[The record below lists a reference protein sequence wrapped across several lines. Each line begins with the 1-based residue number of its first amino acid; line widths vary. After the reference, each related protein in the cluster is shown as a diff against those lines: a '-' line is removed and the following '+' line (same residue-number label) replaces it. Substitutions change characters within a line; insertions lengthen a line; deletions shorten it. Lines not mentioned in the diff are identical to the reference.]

1 MAKLKIDLKN
11 LIPVAIA
18 VLSAAVAMAAV
29 TYVRFVHQADQFVR
43 DYEVAWLASNEPQ
56 SADITIVTISEQT
69 LKQFPYREP
78 VDRKFLSD
86 LLKKLADWKPR
97 AIAVDVLFDQPTD
110 PVKDD
115 ELRSTIANLSVPMV
129 VSYVGNLDIVERG
142 SGQDYLNA
150 FVPPEDRV
158 RADIGVD
165 PFDGTARWAVPGY
178 TEPNGAYVPG
188 FSQGLLKKLG
198 IDTPAEQTA
207 IAWRGYPEKK
217 TNLLPFRQIT
227 SDSVLNLKPAVAE
240 KVLRPTIA
248 GKIVLI
254 GGDFTLTDRYR
265 TPFATRYDGNEG
277 KLPGIVIHAHTLDGL
292 MSGRRPPGLGT
303 AIDFSTAVFLALLG
317 AVLGV
322 TKIPLPW
329 RIVLGTVIAGVW
341 WLGGAALFH
350 YTGVML
356 TLVTPTIAMGAS
368 MWSTEAVMGHEARQQ
383 KEFIQGVFS
392 RYVSPKVV
400 GELMRDPAKL
410 TLEGERRAATFL
422 FTDVAGFTTM
432 SEAVTG
438 AQLAEILNQ
447 YLDGMV
453 QVIQRHDG
461 LVDKFIGD
469 AVFAMFNVPLDQPDH
484 YERAVRCALD
494 LDRYA
499 EKFRA
504 EQNAAG
510 VPFGV
515 TRIGVHSGQAT
526 VGNFGSHDKMEYTA
540 LGDAVNTASRLEGL
554 NKYFGTRTC
563 VSEVTHAECKG
574 IPFRPM
580 GLVIVKGKTQ
590 ALGVFE
596 PLSEERAASD
606 YIKRYL
612 HAYEHL
618 EQGADDTLAL
628 FEELFAE
635 NPYDGCVEIHLER
648 LRAGTRSPEIAMTE
662 K

>member
-1 MAKLKIDLKN
+1 VAKLQFDLKK
-11 LIPVAIA
+11 LAPVTVA
-18 VLSAAVAMAAV
+18 VLSAVVAMAA
-29 TYVRFVHQADQFVR
+29 TINISFVHQAEQFVR
-43 DYEVAWLASNEPQ
+43 DLETASLSRPEPQ
-56 SADITIVTISEQT
+56 STDITIVTISEQT
-69 LKQFPYREP
+69 LKLFPYREP
-78 VDRKFLSD
+78 VDRKFLAD
-86 LLKKLADWKPR
+86 LLNKLAEWKPR
-97 AIAVDVLFDQPTD
+97 VIALDVLFDQPTD

-115 ELRSTIANLSVPMV
+115 ELRSTIANLAVPLV
-129 VSYVGNLDIVERG
+129 VSYVGDLEIVERG
-142 SGQDYLNA
+142 SGQKYLDA
-150 FVPPEDRV
+150 FVPPGDRV
-158 RADIGVD
+158 RADIATD
-165 PFDGTARWAVPGY
+165 PFDGTAREVDPGY
-178 TEPNGAYVPG
+178 AAPDGTYIPG
-188 FSQGLLKKLG
+188 FARGLLKKIG
-198 IDTPAEQTA
+198 IDTPAEKTT
-207 IAWRGYPEKK
+207 IAWRGRPDKDRE
-217 TNLLPFRQIT
+217 PFGQIAA
-227 SDSVLNLKPAVAE
+227 DSVVTFKPAVAE
-240 KVLRPTIA
+240 KFLKPKIA

-254 GGDFTLTDRYR
+254 GADFSLTDRHR
-265 TPFATRYDGNEG
+265 TPFATMYAGNQG
-277 KLPGIVIHAHTLDGL
+277 ILPGIVIHAHSVDGL
-292 MSGRRPPGLGT
+292 LTGRRPPGLGT
-303 AIDFSTAVFLALLG
+303 VFDFCAAVFLAAIGAALG
-317 AVLGV
+317 IA
-322 TKIPLPW
+322 TTSLPV
-329 RIVLGTVIAGVW
+329 RIVLGLAAAVVW
-341 WLGGAALFH
+341 WVGGGALFH

-356 TLVTPTIAMGAS
+356 TLVTPTIAMAGS
-368 MWSTEAVMGHEARQQ
+368 MWGTEAVTGHEARKQ
-383 KEFIQGVFS
+383 KEYIQGVFS

-400 GELMRDPAKL
+400 GELIRDPAKL
-410 TLEGERRAATFL
+410 SLEGERRAATFL

-438 AQLAEILNQ
+438 SELARILNL

-453 QVIQRHDG
+453 RVIQQHDG

-469 AVFAMFNVPLDQPDH
+469 AVFAIFNVPLDQPDH
-484 YERAVRCALD
+484 WERAVRCALD
-494 LDRYA
+494 LDRFA

-515 TRIGVHSGQAT
+515 TRIGVHSGMAT

-554 NKYFGTRTC
+554 NKYFGTRMC
-563 VSEVTHAECKG
+563 VSEATRAQCND

-580 GLVIVKGKTQ
+580 GMVIVKGKTQ

-618 EQGADDTLAL
+618 EAGAEDTLAL
-628 FEELFAE
+628 FEELYAE

>member
-1 MAKLKIDLKN
+1 MAKLKVDFKN

-18 VLSAAVAMAAV
+18 VLSAAAAMAAV
-29 TYVRFVHQADQFVR
+29 TYVRFVHQADQYVR
-43 DYEVAWLASNEPQ
+43 DFETAWLAANEPQ
-56 SADITIVTISEQT
+56 STDITIVTISEQT
-69 LKQFPYREP
+69 LKLFPYREP

-86 LLKKLADWKPR
+86 LLKKLAEWKPR
-97 AIAVDVLFDQPTD
+97 AIALDVLLDQPTD
-110 PVKDD
+110 PAKDD
-115 ELRSTIANLSVPMV
+115 ELRSTIATLPVPLV
-129 VSYVGNLDIVERG
+129 VSYVGNLEIVERG
-142 SGQDYLNA
+142 KGQEYLNA
-150 FVPPEDRV
+150 FVPLEDRV
-158 RADIGVD
+158 RADIATD
-165 PFDGTARWAVPGY
+165 RFDGTARWADPGY
-178 TEPNGAYVPG
+178 AEPDGTYVPG
-188 FSQGLLKKLG
+188 FARGLLKKIG
-198 IDTPAEQTA
+198 IDTPAEETA
-207 IAWRGYPEKK
+207 IAWRGYPAEANKP
-217 TNLLPFRQIT
+217 PFGQIA
-227 SDSVLNLKPAVAE
+227 SDSVVNFKPAVAD
-240 KVLRPTIA
+240 KFLKPRVT

-254 GGDFTLTDRYR
+254 GADFSLTDRHR

-277 KLPGIVIHAHTLDGL
+277 ILPGIVIHAHTLDGL
-292 MSGRRPPGLGT
+292 LSGRRPPGLGSI
-303 AIDFSTAVFLALLG
+303 IDLVTAVFLAALG
-317 AVLGV
+317 AVFGV
-322 TKIPLPW
+322 TKIPLSW
-329 RIVLGTVIAGVW
+329 RIVLGTLGAAVW
-341 WLGGAALFH
+341 WVGGGALFH

-356 TLVTPTIAMGAS
+356 TLVTPTLAMGAS
-368 MWSTEAVMGHEARQQ
+368 MWATEAVMGHEARQQ

-400 GELMRDPAKL
+400 GELIRDPAKL
-410 TLEGERRAATFL
+410 TLEGERRPATFL

-438 AQLAEILNQ
+438 AKLAQILNQ

-515 TRIGVHSGQAT
+515 TRIGVHSGMAT

-596 PLSEERAASD
+596 PLSEERAESD
-606 YIKRYL
+606 YIKRYMD
-612 HAYEHL
+612 AYKHL
-618 EQGADDTLAL
+618 EQGAEDTLEL
-628 FEELFAE
+628 FEQLYAE

>member
-1 MAKLKIDLKN
+1 VAKLTVDFKK

-18 VLSAAVAMAAV
+18 VLSAAAVMAAV
-29 TYVRFVHQADQFVR
+29 SYVNFVQQADQFIR
-43 DYEVAWLASNEPQ
+43 DFEVAWLASHEPQ
-56 SADITIVTISEQT
+56 STDITIVTISEQT
-69 LKQFPYREP
+69 LKLFPYREP
-78 VDRKFLSD
+78 VDRKFLAD
-86 LLKKLADWKPR
+86 LLTKLAEWKPR
-97 AIAVDVLFDQPTD
+97 AIALDVLFDQPTD

-115 ELRSTIANLSVPMV
+115 ELRSTIANLPVPLL

-142 SGQDYLNA
+142 KGQDYLNA
-150 FVPPEDRV
+150 FVPLEDRV
-158 RADIGVD
+158 RADIPID
-165 PFDGTARWAVPGY
+165 PFDGTARWVEPGY
-178 TEPNGAYVPG
+178 AEPDGTYVPG
-188 FSQGLLKKLG
+188 FARGLLKKIA
-198 IDTPAEQTA
+198 IDTPAKKTA
-207 IAWRGYPEKK
+207 IAWRGRPEKD
-217 TNLLPFRQIT
+217 TDLPFRQIA
-227 SDSVLNLKPAVAE
+227 SDSVVNFKPALAEKFLKPA
-240 KVLRPTIA
+240 IA
-248 GKIVLI
+248 GKIVLV
-254 GGDFTLTDRYR
+254 GADYSLTDRHR
-265 TPFATRYDGNEG
+265 TPFATIYHDNRGI
-277 KLPGIVIHAHTLDGL
+277 LPGIVVHANSLDGL
-292 MSGRRPPGLGT
+292 LSGRRPPGLGSVV
-303 AIDFSTAVFLALLG
+303 DFFTVVFLASLG

-322 TKIPLPW
+322 TKISLPW
-329 RIVLGTVIAGVW
+329 RIVLGTVGAAAW
-341 WLGGAALFH
+341 WIGGGALFH

-356 TLVTPTIAMGAS
+356 TLVTPTIAMAGS
-368 MWSTEAVMGHEARQQ
+368 MWGTEAVMGHEARQQ

-400 GELMRDPAKL
+400 GELIRDPAKL
-410 TLEGERRAATFL
+410 SLEGERRPSTFL

-432 SEAVTG
+432 AEAVTG
-438 AQLAEILNQ
+438 SKLARILNL

-453 QVIQRHDG
+453 HVIQQHDG

-504 EQNAAG
+504 EQNANN

-515 TRIGVHSGQAT
+515 TRIGVHSGMAT
-526 VGNFGSHDKMEYTA
+526 VGNFGSQDKMEYTA

-554 NKYFGTRTC
+554 NKYFGTRMC
-563 VSEVTHAECKG
+563 VSEMTHAQCNG

-580 GLVIVKGKTQ
+580 GLVIVKGKTK

-596 PLSEERAASD
+596 PLSEERAKSE

-612 HAYEHL
+612 HAYERL
-618 EQGADDTLAL
+618 EQGAEDTLAL
-628 FEELFAE
+628 FEELYAE

>member
-1 MAKLKIDLKN
+1 MAKLRIDFKK
-11 LIPVAIA
+11 LIPVVIA
-18 VLSAAVAMAAV
+18 VLTAGVATAATDIVS
-29 TYVRFVHQADQFVR
+29 FIHEADQWVR
-43 DYEVAWLASNEPQ
+43 DFELTWLAKHEPQ
-56 SADITIVTISEQT
+56 SKDITIVTISEET
-69 LKQFPYREP
+69 LKLFPYREP

-86 LLKKLADWKPR
+86 LLKKLAEWKPSV
-97 AIAVDVLFDQPTD
+97 IALDVLFDGPSD

-115 ELRSTIANLSVPMV
+115 ELRSTIANLPVPLV
-129 VSYVGNLDIVERG
+129 VSYVGNLDVVERG
-142 SGQDYLNA
+142 TGQEYLNA
-150 FVPPEDRV
+150 FVPPDDRV
-158 RADIGVD
+158 LADIQTD
-165 PFDGTARWAVPGY
+165 PFDLTARWVEPGYVVPGG
-178 TEPNGAYVPG
+178 TYVPG
-188 FSQGLLKKLG
+188 FARGVLKKIG
-198 IDTPAEQTA
+198 IDTAAVKTP
-207 IAWRGYPEKK
+207 ISWRGYPAEANKP
-217 TNLLPFRQIT
+217 PFRQVP
-227 SDSVLNLKPAVAE
+227 SDSVLNLKPAQAD
-240 KVLRPTIA
+240 KVFKPMIA
-248 GKIVLI
+248 GKIVLV
-254 GGDFTLTDRYR
+254 GADFSLTDRHR
-265 TPFATRYDGNEG
+265 TPFASIRAGNQG
-277 KLPGIVIHAHTLDGL
+277 VLPGIVIHAHEIDGL
-292 MSGRRPPGLGT
+292 LTGRPPPGLGT
-303 AIDFSTAVFLALLG
+303 TVDFLTAVFLAALG
-317 AVLGV
+317 AALG
-322 TKIPLPW
+322 IASISLPL
-329 RIVLGTVIAGVW
+329 RVVLGTVIAAAW
-341 WLGGAALFH
+341 WFGGGALFH

-356 TLVTPTIAMGAS
+356 ALVTPTLSMGAS
-368 MWSTEAVMGHEARQQ
+368 MWATEAVTGHEARQQ

-400 GELMRDPAKL
+400 GELIRDPAKL
-410 TLEGERRAATFL
+410 SLEGERRPATFL

-438 AQLAEILNQ
+438 AKLAEILNQ

-453 QVIQRHDG
+453 RVIQQHDG

-563 VSEVTHAECKG
+563 VSEVTRAECKG

-580 GLVIVKGKTQ
+580 GQVIVKGKTQ

-596 PLSEERAASD
+596 PLSEERAQSE
-606 YIKRYL
+606 YIKRYMD
-612 HAYEHL
+612 AYKHL
-618 EQGADDTLAL
+618 EEGAEDTLAL

>member
-1 MAKLKIDLKN
+1 MARLKVDFKK
-11 LIPVAIA
+11 LIPVAVG
-18 VLSAAVAMAAV
+18 VLSAAAAMAAV
-29 TYVRFVHQADQFVR
+29 TYVKFVHQADQYVR
-43 DYEVAWLASNEPQ
+43 DFETAWLQSAEPQ
-56 SADITIVTISEQT
+56 STAITVVAISEQT
-69 LKQFPYREP
+69 LKLFPYREP

-86 LLKKLADWKPR
+86 LLTKLAEWKPR
-97 AIAVDVLFDQPTD
+97 VIALDVLFDEPSDTA
-110 PVKDD
+110 KDD
-115 ELRSTIANLSVPMV
+115 ELRSTIANLTVPLV
-129 VSYVGNLDIVERG
+129 VSYVGDLQIVERG
-142 SGQDYLNA
+142 TGQDYLNA
-150 FVPPEDRV
+150 FVPPRDRV
-158 RADIGVD
+158 LADIQTD
-165 PFDGTARWAVPGY
+165 PFDGTARWVEPGHIVSGG
-178 TEPNGAYVPG
+178 NYVPG
-188 FSQGLLKKLG
+188 FARGLLMKIG
-198 IDTPAEQTA
+198 IDLPDEAPA
-207 IAWRGYPEKK
+207 IAWRGYPADS
-217 TNLLPFRQIT
+217 NQLPFRQVAA
-227 SDSVLNLKPAVAE
+227 DSVVNFKPTLADKFLKPA
-240 KVLRPTIA
+240 IA

-254 GGDFTLTDRYR
+254 GADYSLTDRHR
-265 TPFATRYDGNEG
+265 TPFITRWDDNRGI
-277 KLPGIVIHAHTLDGL
+277 LPGIVIHAHEVDGL
-292 MSGRRPPGLGT
+292 LTGRRPPGLGSVV
-303 AIDFSTAVFLALLG
+303 DFFTVVFLASLG

-322 TKIPLPW
+322 AKIPLPW
-329 RIVLGTVIAGVW
+329 RIVLGTVFIGVW
-341 WLGGAALFH
+341 WLGGGALFH

-356 TLVTPTIAMGAS
+356 TLVTPTLAMGAS
-368 MWSTEAVMGHEARQQ
+368 MWGTEALMGHEARQQ

-400 GELMRDPAKL
+400 GELIRDPAKL
-410 TLEGERRAATFL
+410 TLEGERRPATFL

-438 AQLAEILNQ
+438 AQLAQILNQ

-453 QVIQRHDG
+453 RVIQQHDG

-504 EQNAAG
+504 EQNAGG

-563 VSEVTHAECKG
+563 VSEVTHAECKD

-596 PLSEERAASD
+596 PLSEERAQSD
-606 YIKRYL
+606 YIKRYMD
-612 HAYEHL
+612 AYKHL
-618 EQGADDTLAL
+618 EEGAEDTLAL

>member
-1 MAKLKIDLKN
+1 MAKFKVDLKN

-18 VLSAAVAMAAV
+18 VLAAAVATVAA
-29 TYVRFVHQADQFVR
+29 TYVSFVTQADRFIR
-43 DYEVAWLASNEPQ
+43 DVEISEFRPPEPQ
-56 SADITIVTISEQT
+56 STDIAIVAITEDT
-69 LKQFPYREP
+69 LKQFPYRSP
-78 VDRKFLSD
+78 VNRQFLAD
-86 LLKKLADWKPR
+86 LLHKLEKAKPKL
-97 AIAVDVLFDQPTD
+97 VGLDVLCDQATEAVGD
-110 PVKDD
+110 AAFKDA
-115 ELRSTIANLSVPMV
+115 LATLSVPLV
-129 VSYVGNLDIVERG
+129 VSYVSDQEIVDDAQRKF
-142 SGQDYLNA
+142 LNDC
-150 FVPPEDRV
+150 VPPADRV
-158 RADIGVD
+158 MANIRVD
-165 PFDGTARWAVPGY
+165 KFDRTARWVYPGE
-178 TEPNGAYVPG
+178 TLADGSYVPG
-188 FSQGLLKKLG
+188 FARGLLQKIG
-198 IDTPAEQTA
+198 IETPAEETE
-207 IAWRGYPEKK
+207 IAWRGMAPGKDSFPEFGADAVLK
-217 TNLLPFRQIT
+217 LPDALAARLF
-227 SDSVLNLKPAVAE
+227 K
-240 KVLRPTIA
+240 

-254 GGDFTLTDRYR
+254 GADLSLTDRHR
-265 TPFATRYDGNEG
+265 TPFASTRAGNEG
-277 KLPGIVIHAHTLDGL
+277 ALPGIVIHAHSIDGL
-292 MSGRRPPGLGT
+292 LTGRHPPGLGGV
-303 AIDFSTAVFLALLG
+303 IDFFAAVFLATLG

-329 RIVLGTVIAGVW
+329 RIVLGTAIAASW
-341 WLGGAALFH
+341 WVGGFALFH

-356 TLVTPTIAMGAS
+356 ALVTPTISIGAS
-368 MWSTEAVMGHEARQQ
+368 MWGTEAVMGHEARQQ

-438 AQLAEILNQ
+438 AKLAEILNQ

-453 QVIQRHDG
+453 QVIQKHDG

-596 PLSEERAASD
+596 PLSEERAQSD

-612 HAYEHL
+612 NAYEHL
-618 EQGADDTLAL
+618 EQGAEDTLAL
-628 FEELFAE
+628 FEELYAE

>member
-1 MAKLKIDLKN
+1 VAKLQFDLKK
-11 LIPVAIA
+11 LVPIAVA
-18 VLSAAVAMAAV
+18 VLSGAVAMAAV
-29 TYVRFVHQADQFVR
+29 TYISFVHQADQFIR
-43 DYEVAWLASNEPQ
+43 DLETAALSPPEPQ
-56 SADITIVTISEQT
+56 SSDIKIVTISEQT
-69 LKQFPYREP
+69 LKLFPYREP
-78 VDRKFLSD
+78 VDRKFLAD
-86 LLKKLADWKPR
+86 LLNKLAEWKPR
-97 AIAVDVLFDQPTD
+97 VIALDVLFDQPTD

-115 ELRSTIANLSVPMV
+115 ELRSTIAHLPVPIV
-129 VSYVGNLDIVERG
+129 VSYVGDLEIVERG
-142 SGQDYLNA
+142 KGQEYLNA

-158 RADIGVD
+158 RADIATD
-165 PFDGTARWAVPGY
+165 PFDGTARWAEPGY
-178 TEPNGAYVPG
+178 AGPDGVYIPG
-188 FSQGLLKKLG
+188 FARGVLQKIG
-198 IDTPAEQTA
+198 IDTPAEKAT
-207 IAWRGYPEKK
+207 IAWRGWSDKDHP
-217 TNLLPFRQIT
+217 PFGQIAA
-227 SDSVLNLKPAVAE
+227 DSVVNFKPALAERFLKPAI
-240 KVLRPTIA
+240 T
-248 GKIVLI
+248 GKIMLI
-254 GGDFTLTDRYR
+254 GADYSLTDRHR
-265 TPFATRYDGNEG
+265 TPFATIYAGNQG
-277 KLPGIVIHAHTLDGL
+277 ILPGIVIHAHTLDGL
-292 MSGRRPPGLGT
+292 MSGRRPPGLGMVV
-303 AIDFSTAVFLALLG
+303 DFCTVVFLAALG
-317 AVLGV
+317 AALGIA
-322 TKIPLPW
+322 TISLPV
-329 RIVLGTVIAGVW
+329 RIVLGIVITAVW
-341 WLGGAALFH
+341 WVGGGALFH

-356 TLVTPTIAMGAS
+356 TLVTPTISMAAS
-368 MWSTEAVMGHEARQQ
+368 MWATEAVTGHEARQQ

-400 GELMRDPAKL
+400 GELIRDPAKL
-410 TLEGERRAATFL
+410 SLEGERRAATFL

-438 AQLAEILNQ
+438 SELARILNL

-453 QVIQRHDG
+453 RVIQHHDG
-461 LVDKFIGD
+461 MVDKFIGD
-469 AVFAMFNVPLDQPDH
+469 AVFAIFNVPLDQPDH
-484 YERAVRCALD
+484 WERAVRCALD
-494 LDRYA
+494 LDRFA

-515 TRIGVHSGQAT
+515 TRIGVHSGMAT

-612 HAYEHL
+612 SAYEHL
-618 EQGADDTLAL
+618 EAGAEDTLAL
-628 FEELFAE
+628 FEQLYAE

-648 LRAGTRSPEIAMTE
+648 LRQGTLSPEIAMTE

>member
-1 MAKLKIDLKN
+1 MAKFRFEFKKLF
-11 LIPVAIA
+11 PVAIA
-18 VLSAAVAMAAV
+18 LVSAAVAMASV
-29 TYVRFVHQADQFVR
+29 TYVKFVHQAEQYVR
-43 DYEVAWLASNEPQ
+43 DFETAWLASSEPQ
-56 SADITIVTISEQT
+56 STDITIVAISEQT
-69 LKQFPYREP
+69 LKLFPYREP

-86 LLKKLADWKPR
+86 LLTKLSGWKPR
-97 AIAVDVLFDQPTD
+97 VLALDVLFDEPSD
-110 PVKDD
+110 PAKDD
-115 ELRSTIANLSVPMV
+115 ELRSTITNLPVPLV
-129 VSYVGNLDIVERG
+129 VSYVGDLDIVERG
-142 SGQDYLNA
+142 TGQAYLNA

-158 RADIGVD
+158 LADIQTD
-165 PFDGTARWAVPGY
+165 PFDGTARWVEPGHEVPGG
-178 TEPNGAYVPG
+178 TYVPG
-188 FSQGLLKKLG
+188 FARGVLKKIG
-198 IDTPAEQTA
+198 IDTPDDETA
-207 IAWRGYPEKK
+207 IAWRGYPATSTEQ
-217 TNLLPFRQIT
+217 PFRQI
-227 SDSVLNLKPAVAE
+227 SADSVLNLKPAVTD
-240 KVLRPTIA
+240 KIFKPMIA

-254 GGDFTLTDRYR
+254 GADYSLTDRHR
-265 TPFATRYDGNEG
+265 TPFITRWDDNRGI
-277 KLPGIVIHAHTLDGL
+277 LPGIVIHAHEVDGL
-292 MSGRRPPGLGT
+292 LTGRRPPGLGGM
-303 AIDFSTAVFLALLG
+303 IDFFTVVFVALIG
-317 AVLGV
+317 AVLGGV
-322 TKIPLPW
+322 ALIPLPW
-329 RIVLGTVIAGVW
+329 RIVLGTVTAAVW
-341 WLGGAALFH
+341 WIGGGALFH

-356 TLVTPTIAMGAS
+356 TLVTPTIAMGVS
-368 MWSTEAVMGHEARQQ
+368 MWGTEAVMGHEARRKQA
-383 KEFIQGVFS
+383 FIKSAFS
-392 RYVSPKVV
+392 RYLSPKLVD
-400 GELMRDPAKL
+400 RL
-410 TLEGERRAATFL
+410 TEEEKVSLEGERRPMTFL

-438 AQLAEILNQ
+438 EKLAQILNL

-453 QVIQRHDG
+453 RVIQQHDG
-461 LVDKFIGD
+461 TVDKFIGD
-469 AVFAMFNVPLDQPDH
+469 AVFAIFNAPVDQPDH

-515 TRIGVHSGQAT
+515 TRIGVHSGLAT
-526 VGNFGSHDKMEYTA
+526 VGNFGSHDRMEYTA

-563 VSEVTHAECKG
+563 VSEVTRAECKG

-596 PLSEERAASD
+596 PLSEERAQSD

-612 HAYEHL
+612 HAYAHL
-618 EQGADDTLAL
+618 DQGAEDTLAL
-628 FEELFAE
+628 FEELYAE

>member
-1 MAKLKIDLKN
+1 MANPKFDFKKLV
-11 LIPVAIA
+11 PVAVA
-18 VLSAAVAMAAV
+18 VLSAAVATSAAA
-29 TYVRFVHQADQFVR
+29 YISFVHQAEQFVR
-43 DYEVAWLASNEPQ
+43 DVELSEFRPPEPQ
-56 SADITIVTISEQT
+56 STDIAIVAITEDT
-69 LKQFPYREP
+69 LKQFAYRSP
-78 VDRKFLSD
+78 VNRQFLAD
-86 LLKKLADWKPR
+86 LLHKLEKAKPR
-97 AIAVDVLFDQPTD
+97 VIGLDVLCDQATEPAGD
-110 PVKDD
+110 AAFKDAV
-115 ELRSTIANLSVPMV
+115 ANLSVPLA
-129 VSYVGNLDIVERG
+129 VSYVSDQEVVDEAQRKF
-142 SGQDYLNA
+142 LNDC
-150 FVPPEDRV
+150 VPPANRV
-158 RADIGVD
+158 MANIATDK
-165 PFDGTARWAVPGY
+165 FDGTARWIYPGE
-178 TEPNGAYVPG
+178 TLPDGSYVPG
-188 FSQGLLKKLG
+188 FARGVLAKIG
-198 IDTPAEQTA
+198 VETPAEQTE
-207 IAWRGYPEKK
+207 IAWRGVAPGKDSFPEIGAQSVVK
-217 TNLLPFRQIT
+217 LPDALASRLF
-227 SDSVLNLKPAVAE
+227 N
-240 KVLRPTIA
+240 

-254 GGDFTLTDRYR
+254 GADLSLTDRHR
-265 TPFATRYDGNEG
+265 TPFASTRAGNEG
-277 KLPGIVIHAHTLDGL
+277 ILPGIVIHAHSIDGL
-292 MSGRRPPGLGT
+292 LTGRRPPGLGRV
-303 AIDFSTAVFLALLG
+303 IDFTTAVFLAALG

-322 TKIPLPW
+322 AKVPLPW
-329 RIVLGTVIAGVW
+329 RIVLGTVIAAVW
-341 WLGGAALFH
+341 WAGGFALFH

-356 TLVTPTIAMGAS
+356 ALVTPTIALATS
-368 MWSTEAVMGHEARQQ
+368 MWGTEAVMGHEARQQ

-400 GELMRDPAKL
+400 GELIRDPAKL
-410 TLEGERRAATFL
+410 TLEGERRPATFL

-438 AQLAEILNQ
+438 TKLAQILNQ

-453 QVIQRHDG
+453 RVIQQHDG

-484 YERAVRCALD
+484 YERAVRCALE

-526 VGNFGSHDKMEYTA
+526 VGNFGSQDKMEYTA

-563 VSEVTHAECKG
+563 VSEVTYAKCNG

-580 GLVIVKGKTQ
+580 GMVIVKGKTQ

-596 PLSEERAASD
+596 PLSQERAQSD

-612 HAYEHL
+612 EAYRHL
-618 EQGADDTLAL
+618 EQGADGTLAL
-628 FEELFAE
+628 FEQLYAE

-648 LRAGTRSPEIAMTE
+648 LRAGTLSPEIAMTE

>member
-1 MAKLKIDLKN
+1 VN
-11 LIPVAIA
+11 
-18 VLSAAVAMAAV
+18 
-29 TYVRFVHQADQFVR
+29 F
-43 DYEVAWLASNEPQ
+43 
-56 SADITIVTISEQT
+56 
-69 LKQFPYREP
+69 
-78 VDRKFLSD
+78 
-86 LLKKLADWKPR
+86 
-97 AIAVDVLFDQPTD
+97 
-110 PVKDD
+110 
-115 ELRSTIANLSVPMV
+115 
-129 VSYVGNLDIVERG
+129 
-142 SGQDYLNA
+142 
-150 FVPPEDRV
+150 
-158 RADIGVD
+158 
-165 PFDGTARWAVPGY
+165 
-178 TEPNGAYVPG
+178 
-188 FSQGLLKKLG
+188 
-198 IDTPAEQTA
+198 
-207 IAWRGYPEKK
+207 
-217 TNLLPFRQIT
+217 
-227 SDSVLNLKPAVAE
+227 KPAVAE
-240 KVLRPTIA
+240 KFLKPKIA

-254 GGDFTLTDRYR
+254 GADFSLTDRHR
-265 TPFATRYDGNEG
+265 TPFATIYAGNQG
-277 KLPGIVIHAHTLDGL
+277 ILPGIVIHAHTLDGL
-292 MSGRRPPGLGT
+292 MSGRRPPGLGMVV
-303 AIDFSTAVFLALLG
+303 DFCTVVFLAALG
-317 AVLGV
+317 AALGIA
-322 TKIPLPW
+322 TISLPV
-329 RIVLGTVIAGVW
+329 RIVLGIVIAAVW
-341 WLGGAALFH
+341 WVGGGALFH

-356 TLVTPTIAMGAS
+356 TLVTPTISMAAS
-368 MWSTEAVMGHEARQQ
+368 MWATEAVTGHEARQQ

-400 GELMRDPAKL
+400 GELIRDPAKL
-410 TLEGERRAATFL
+410 SLEGERRAATFL

-438 AQLAEILNQ
+438 SELARILNL

-453 QVIQRHDG
+453 RVIQHHDG
-461 LVDKFIGD
+461 MVDKFIGD
-469 AVFAMFNVPLDQPDH
+469 AVFAIFNVPLDQPDH
-484 YERAVRCALD
+484 WERAVRCALD
-494 LDRYA
+494 LDRFA

-515 TRIGVHSGQAT
+515 TRIGVHSGMAT

-612 HAYEHL
+612 SAYEHL
-618 EQGADDTLAL
+618 EAGAEDTLAL
-628 FEELFAE
+628 FEQLYAE

-648 LRAGTRSPEIAMTE
+648 LRQGTLSPEIAMTE

>member
-1 MAKLKIDLKN
+1 VARLKVDLKN
-11 LIPVAIA
+11 LIPVAVA
-18 VLSAAVAMAAV
+18 VLSAAAAMAAV
-29 TYVRFVHQADQFVR
+29 TYIRFVHQADQYIR
-43 DYEVAWLASNEPQ
+43 DYETAWLASNEPQ

-69 LKQFPYREP
+69 LKLFPYREP
-78 VDRKFLSD
+78 VDRRFISD
-86 LLKKLADWKPR
+86 LLKKLTEWKPN
-97 AIAVDVLFDQPTD
+97 AIALDVLFDEPSY
-110 PVKDD
+110 PEKDD
-115 ELRSTIANLSVPMV
+115 ELRSTIANLSVPLV
-129 VSYVGNLDIVERG
+129 VSYVGDVDVVERG
-142 SGQDYLNA
+142 KGQDYLNA
-150 FVPPEDRV
+150 FVPREDRV
-158 RADIGVD
+158 RADIGID
-165 PFDGTARWAVPGY
+165 PFDGTARWVEPGY
-178 TEPNGAYVPG
+178 ADRDGVYIPG
-188 FSQGLLKKLG
+188 FASGLLKKLG
-198 IDTPAEQTA
+198 IETPTEKTA

-217 TNLLPFRQIT
+217 TNQLPFRQIA
-227 SDSVLNLKPAVAE
+227 SDSVLSFKPAVAE
-240 KVLRPTIA
+240 KVLKPLVT

-254 GGDFTLTDRYR
+254 GADYSLTDRYR
-265 TPFATRYDGNEG
+265 TPFATRYEGNAG
-277 KLPGIVIHAHTLDGL
+277 KLPGIVIHAHALDGL
-292 MSGRRPPGLGT
+292 MSGRQPPGLSPI
-303 AIDFSTAVFLALLG
+303 IDFVTAVFLASLG

-322 TKIPLPW
+322 TKVSLPW
-329 RIVLGTVIAGVW
+329 RIVLGTLGAAVW
-341 WLGGAALFH
+341 WVGGGALFH
-350 YTGVML
+350 YTGLML
-356 TLVTPTIAMGAS
+356 TLVTPTIAMAAS
-368 MWSTEAVMGHEARQQ
+368 MWGTEAVMGHEARQQ

-400 GELMRDPAKL
+400 GELIRDPAKL
-410 TLEGERRAATFL
+410 TLEGERRPATFL

-438 AQLAEILNQ
+438 AQLAQILNQ

-453 QVIQRHDG
+453 RIIQQHDG

-596 PLSEERAASD
+596 PLSEERAQSE
-606 YIKRYL
+606 YIKRYMA
-612 HAYEHL
+612 AYKHL
-618 EQGADDTLAL
+618 EEGAEDTLAL

-648 LRAGTRSPEIAMTE
+648 LRAGTLSPEIAMTE

>member
-1 MAKLKIDLKN
+1 VAKLRFDLKK
-11 LIPVAIA
+11 LAPVTVA

-29 TYVRFVHQADQFVR
+29 TYISFVNQAEQFIR
-43 DYEVAWLASNEPQ
+43 DLETASLSRPEPQ
-56 SADITIVTISEQT
+56 STDITIVTINEQT
-69 LKQFPYREP
+69 LKLFPYREP
-78 VDRKFLSD
+78 IDRKFLAD
-86 LLKKLADWKPR
+86 LLNKLAEWKPR
-97 AIAVDVLFDQPTD
+97 VIALDVLFDQPTD

-115 ELRSTIANLSVPMV
+115 ELRSTIAHLPVPLV
-129 VSYVGNLDIVERG
+129 VSYVGDLEIVERG
-142 SGQDYLNA
+142 VGQAYLDA
-150 FVPPEDRV
+150 FVPVEDRV
-158 RADIGVD
+158 RADIATD
-165 PFDGTARWAVPGY
+165 PFDGTARWAEPGHAAPDGTY
-178 TEPNGAYVPG
+178 IPG
-188 FSQGLLKKLG
+188 FARGLLKKIG
-198 IDTPAEQTA
+198 IDTPAEKTT
-207 IAWRGYPEKK
+207 IAWRGRPDKDRE
-217 TNLLPFRQIT
+217 PFGQIAA
-227 SDSVLNLKPAVAE
+227 DSVVNFKPAVAD
-240 KVLRPTIA
+240 KFLKPTIA

-254 GGDFTLTDRYR
+254 GADFSLTDRHR
-265 TPFATRYDGNEG
+265 TPFATMLAGNQG
-277 KLPGIVIHAHTLDGL
+277 ILPGIVIHAHTLDGL
-292 MSGRRPPGLGT
+292 LTGRRPPGLGGT
-303 AIDFSTAVFLALLG
+303 FDFCTAVFLAAIGAALG
-317 AVLGV
+317 IAP
-322 TKIPLPW
+322 ISLPV
-329 RIVLGTVIAGVW
+329 RIVLGLVVAAVW
-341 WLGGAALFH
+341 WVGGGALFH

-356 TLVTPTIAMGAS
+356 TLVTPTLAMAGS
-368 MWSTEAVMGHEARQQ
+368 MWGTEAVMGHEARQQ
-383 KEFIQGVFS
+383 KEYIQGVFS

-400 GELMRDPAKL
+400 GELIRDPAKL
-410 TLEGERRAATFL
+410 SLEGERRAATFL

-438 AQLAEILNQ
+438 ADLASILNR

-453 QVIQRHDG
+453 RVIQQHDG

-469 AVFAMFNVPLDQPDH
+469 AVFAIFNVPLDQPDH
-484 YERAVRCALD
+484 WERAVRCGLE
-494 LDRYA
+494 LDRFA

-504 EQNAAG
+504 DQNAAS

-515 TRIGVHSGQAT
+515 TRIGVHSGMAT

-554 NKYFGTRTC
+554 NKYFGTRLC
-563 VSEVTHAECKG
+563 VSEVTRAECKG

-580 GLVIVKGKTQ
+580 GMVIVKGKTQ

-618 EQGADDTLAL
+618 EAGVEDTLAL
-628 FEELFAE
+628 FEELYAE